1 MQIRV
6 ESAIATGDL
15 LCLKTTN
22 DGSKRLDRWQLG
34 DEAIGVAAR
43 SLAKGA
49 MVDYTPGQSSAD
61 VLVKGSHLPR
71 QGQIITLKAAADLV
85 EEDLICLRRLPS
97 GVTVID
103 KWKYGEEAIG
113 IAARTLPK
121 GSDVRFC
128 PDASTEDIH
137 VRPSRSAPSPR

>member
-6 ESAIATGDL
+6 ESTLAPGDL
-15 LCLKTTN
+15 LCLKTVS

-49 MVDYTPGQSSAD
+49 MAEYTPGKSSAD
-61 VLVKGSHLPR
+61 VLVKGSHQPR
-71 QGQIITLKAAADLV
+71 EGRVITLKTTTDLV

-97 GVTVID
+97 GVTVVD
-103 KWKYGEEAIG
+103 KWQFGEEAAG
-113 IAARTLPK
+113 IAARNIPK
-121 GSDVRFC
+121 GSDVNFC
-128 PDASTEDIH
+128 PDVSTEDIH
-137 VRPSRSAPSPR
+137 VRPPRNAG